1 MEVDPY
7 ADTLP
12 PRYAI
17 ESDEE
22 EEEFNPLHVV
32 KPTTENTTVEAKI
45 LGELLSGGNLVV
57 VSGEAG
63 TIWAKGAS
71 LGGQTGAVYAN
82 NVQIGLAFNPSWTKS
97 IVIISEALSGLPL
110 YAMNPY
116 AKHILESLQP
126 KSLSLLDTYV
136 VPTYSKDHAISFQEA
151 PIRYL
156 STAED
161 TKFLEGKAELFS
173 PPNLIQSTSASFLS
187 ILSVTSTPATVI
199 LLPSPHIP
207 HPPPKQISTSNIS
220 HLTYDD
226 VEWPTDLVNTAQSLL
241 FKAVGENVD
250 HAWKPLERKKKEKP
264 SKRNTEVGEG
274 GMYI

>member
-22 EEEFNPLHVV
+22 EEEFNSLHVV
-32 KPTTENTTVEAKI
+32 KSATKDAAVEVKI
-45 LGELLSGGNLVV
+45 LGDLPSGNLVV
-57 VSGEAG
+57 ASEAAG
-63 TIWAKGAS
+63 KIWAKGAS
-71 LGGQTGAVYAN
+71 LGEQTGAVYAN
-82 NVQIGLAFNPSWTKS
+82 NVQIGLVFNPSWTKS
-97 IVIISEALSGLPL
+97 VVIISEALSRLPL
-110 YAMNPY
+110 YVMHSY

-126 KSLSLLDTYV
+126 KSLSLLDTYA
-136 VPTYSKDHAISFQEA
+136 VPTYSADHPISFQEA

-156 STAED
+156 SAAED
-161 TKFLEGKAELFS
+161 TKFLKGKAEPFS

-187 ILSVTSTPATVI
+187 ILSITNTPATLI

-207 HPPPKQISTSNIS
+207 HPPPKQISLSNIS

-226 VEWPTDLVNTAQSLL
+226 VEWPTNLINTAQSLL
-241 FKAVGENVD
+241 FKAVGENTD
-250 HAWKPLERKKKEKP
+250 HAWKPLERTKREKT